1 MKINIL
7 FASKDL
13 SRASLILEMLSRQ
26 GYCVITAHRS
36 REVMGMLAEKTF
48 DLVMVGQNLADEEG
62 LSFLRNLRA
71 KNKNI
76 PVIAILESPDT
87 YLDHM
92 PSGLNLET
100 LAPHGPAS
108 GGARQAPKISYKLA
122 FFQLGADEC
131 LAYSQDLH
139 ESLARIRAV
148 VRRTVSTQAD
158 EVIKLNEIELNM
170 SSYTVKISGKEITVT
185 AKEFDLLYVFLSSP
199 NRVLSRPYLIERVW
213 GYNYFG
219 SPRTVDVHVR
229 RLRSKMGK
237 SARYVRTVPCV
248 GYKLVPNTK

>member
-1 MKINIL
+1 MKINII

-13 SRASLILEMLSRQ
+13 SRASLMLEMLSRQ
-26 GYCVITAHRS
+26 GYSVATAHRA
-36 REVMGMLAEKTF
+36 REVMGMLAEKSF
-48 DLVMVGQNLADEEG
+48 DMVMVGQNLADEEG
-62 LSFLRNLRA
+62 LTFLKNLRA

-76 PVIAILESPDT
+76 PVIAALESPDT

-92 PSGLNLET
+92 PSGLTAET
-100 LAPHGPAS
+100 LIPHGH
-108 GGARQAPKISYKLA
+108 GGRETPKISYKLA
-122 FFQLGADEC
+122 FFQLGADEV
-131 LAYSQDLH
+131 LGYSQDLH
-139 ESLARIRAV
+139 EAVARIRAV
-148 VRRTVSTQAD
+148 VRRTVSVQAD
-158 EVIKLNEIELNM
+158 EVLKMSEIELNM
-170 SSYTVKISGKEITVT
+170 SSYTVRIANKEITVT

-237 SARYVRTVPCV
+237 AARYVHTVPCV
-248 GYKLVPNTK
+248 GYKLVPGAK

>member
-1 MKINIL
+1 VKINII

-13 SRASLILEMLSRQ
+13 SRASLMLEMLSRQ
-26 GYCVITAHRS
+26 GYSVATAHRS
-36 REVMGMLAEKTF
+36 REVMGMLAEKSF
-48 DLVMVGQNLADEEG
+48 DMVMVGQNLADEEG
-62 LSFLRNLRA
+62 LTFLKNLRA

-76 PVIAILESPDT
+76 PVIAVLESPDAC
-87 YLDHM
+87 LDHM
-92 PSGLNLET
+92 PSGLTAET
-100 LAPHGPAS
+100 LMPHGPS
-108 GGARQAPKISYKLA
+108 GREAPKISYKLA

-131 LAYSQDLH
+131 LSYSQDLH
-139 ESLARIRAV
+139 ESVARVRAV
-148 VRRTVSTQAD
+148 VRRTVSVQPD
-158 EVIKLNEIELNM
+158 EVLKLNEIELNM
-170 SSYTVKISGKEITVT
+170 SSYTVRIAGKEIRVT

-237 SARYVRTVPCV
+237 AARYVHTVPCV
-248 GYKLVPNTK
+248 GYKLVPMPK